1 MFKIAKYLMISLVFF
16 LSSAVSCSEKNE
28 KDFVSKT
35 ECEQIKDIVTDCLGL
50 HRGALGYISSCGD
63 ISLVEI
69 KALSSCEDIFDH
81 IENKD

>member
-1 MFKIAKYLMISLVFF
+1 MFKVVKYFIFF
-16 LSSAVSCSEKNE
+16 LAFFFASAVSCSEKDKE
-28 KDFVSKT
+28 IHVSKT
-35 ECEQIKDIVTDCLGL
+35 ECEQIKDVVTDCLGL

-69 KALSSCEDIFDH
+69 KALNSCEEIFNH